1 MAPQGAGANC
11 GTGLAVGE
19 GVSARFLG
27 IGLLSLGGLIVGAT
41 GGYLA
46 LKSDVPAATEVVAP
60 PITTPIAETPA
71 PGVAAQP
78 SVSEVP
84 AAPVD
89 RVESQPI
96 AKPPARSKVDPA
108 AQRRT
113 ATTSA
118 VQTSA
123 ESTSPATA
131 TIASPPVTPAP
142 TTPIS
147 EPPAST
153 PVPATSETP
162 RYTPEPAVS
171 APPPTTEPRQAAFDE
186 LTVAKHSVIGIRLD
200 APVSTRTARVEDRV
214 TATVSRDL
222 TVAGRTAIAAG
233 VRLEGTVVSVERGGR
248 FKNRPRL
255 GLQFDRAI
263 LADGTRVNLKT
274 DTIYREGDSPTA
286 DATAKVGTGA
296 VAGAILGGMIG
307 GKKGAVIGSTVG
319 AAGGVATVM
328 RGDGNEASLPAGA
341 PLTVRLTEDV
351 AVLIKR

>member
-1 MAPQGAGANC
+1 MAPQGVGAKS
-11 GTGLAVGE
+11 GTGLAVGD

-27 IGLLSLGGLIVGAT
+27 IGLLSLGGLVIGAT

-46 LKSDVPAATEVVAP
+46 LKSDVPAPTEVVTP
-60 PITTPIAETPA
+60 PIITPAAETIA
-71 PGVAAQP
+71 PGAAAQP

-84 AAPVD
+84 ASPAG
-89 RVESQPI
+89 RVESKPI
-96 AKPPARSKVDPA
+96 AKPPARSKVNPGA
-108 AQRRT
+108 ERRT
-113 ATTSA
+113 PAP
-118 VQTSA
+118 VQPSA

-131 TIASPPVTPAP
+131 PIPAPPVAPAP
-142 TTPIS
+142 ATPIG

-153 PVPATSETP
+153 PLPSTSEVP
-162 RYTPEPAVS
+162 RYTPEPAGS
-171 APPPTTEPRQAAFDE
+171 TLPATAEPRQTAFDE

-351 AVLIKR
+351 AILIKR

>member
-1 MAPQGAGANC
+1 M
-11 GTGLAVGE
+11 
-19 GVSARFLG
+19 SARFLG
-27 IGLLSLGGLIVGAT
+27 IGLLSLGGLVVGAA
-41 GGYLA
+41 GSYLA
-46 LKSDVPAATEVVAP
+46 LKTDVPAPTEVVEA
-60 PITTPIAETPA
+60 PITTPIADTATPGA
-71 PGVAAQP
+71 AAQP
-78 SVSEVP
+78 TLSEAP
-84 AAPVD
+84 APPVA
-89 RVESQPI
+89 RVESKPI
-96 AKPPARSKVDPA
+96 SKPQARTRVTPAVVRSKP
-108 AQRRT
+108 
-113 ATTSA
+113 TTSDA
-118 VQTSA
+118 PPRA
-123 ESTSPATA
+123 ESTSPATPA
-131 TIASPPVTPAP
+131 ASTQPPSTPVMNPPVSA
-142 TTPIS
+142 
-147 EPPAST
+147 

-171 APPPTTEPRQAAFDE
+171 APAATPEPRQAEFDE
-186 LTVAKHSVIGIRLD
+186 LTVARHSVIGIRLD

-214 TATVSRDL
+214 TATVSRDV

-233 VRLEGTVVSVERGGR
+233 VRLEGTVVTVERGGR

-255 GLQFDRAI
+255 GLQFDRVI

-328 RGDGNEASLPAGA
+328 RGDGNEASLTAGA

-351 AVLIKR
+351 AILIKR

>member
-1 MAPQGAGANC
+1 M
-11 GTGLAVGE
+11 
-19 GVSARFLG
+19 
-27 IGLLSLGGLIVGAT
+27 GGLVVGAA

-46 LKSDVPAATEVVAP
+46 LKTDVPAPTEVVEA
-60 PITTPIAETPA
+60 PIAA
-71 PGVAAQP
+71 PVAPDVPAQP

-84 AAPVD
+84 APPVA
-89 RVESQPI
+89 RIES
-96 AKPPARSKVDPA
+96 KPVSGPSVRSKVNPA
-108 AQRRT
+108 VERT
-113 ATTSA
+113 TPPTSA
-118 VQTSA
+118 VRTRA
-123 ESTSPATA
+123 ETTSPATA
-131 TIASPPVTPAP
+131 SIPAPPVAQAAP
-142 TTPIS
+142 TPITD
-147 EPPAST
+147 PPAST

-162 RYTPEPAVS
+162 RYTPEPAGS
-171 APPPTTEPRQAAFDE
+171 APVATTEPRQAEFDE

-214 TATVSRDL
+214 TATVSRDV

-233 VRLEGTVVSVERGGR
+233 VRLEGTVVTVERGGR

-255 GLQFDRAI
+255 GLQFDRMI

-328 RGDGNEASLPAGA
+328 RGDGNEASLTAGA

-351 AVLIKR
+351 AILIKR